1 MRIDEIVQVN
11 YGIGRTPGKL
21 VKVGKDGRVPRA
33 SLHVN
38 VPKAT
43 AKRLGIP
50 HGHMKK

>member
-11 YGIGRTPGKL
+11 YGIGSSPGKL
-21 VKVGKDGRVPRA
+21 VKVGPQGQVPRA
-33 SLHVN
+33 KLHVN

-50 HGHMKK
+50 HGHMK